1 MKVFVKNFRAS
12 SDDRFASLDENYVL
26 RQNKIIEMYGM
37 LIALYKLTTARKQM
51 IVKEKAR

>member
-1 MKVFVKNFRAS
+1 MKVLVKNFRI
-12 SDDRFASLDENYVL
+12 DGDQKFASLDENYIL
-26 RQNKIIEMYGM
+26 RQNKIIEMYQM

>member
-1 MKVFVKNFRAS
+1 MKNFRAGGDQKFS
-12 SDDRFASLDENYVL
+12 SLDENYLL
-26 RQNKIIEMYGM
+26 RQNKIIEMYRM

>member
-1 MKVFVKNFRAS
+1 MKVLVKNFRAGGDS
-12 SDDRFASLDENYVL
+12 KFSSLDENYLL
-26 RQNKIIEMYGM
+26 RQNKIIEMYRM

>member
-1 MKVFVKNFRAS
+1 MKVLVKNFRAGG
-12 SDDRFASLDENYVL
+12 DDRFASLDENYVL
-26 RQNKIIEMYGM
+26 RQNKIIEIYRM

>member
-1 MKVFVKNFRAS
+1 MKVLVKNFRAGG
-12 SDDRFASLDENYVL
+12 DERFASLDENFVM

-37 LIALYKLTTARKQM
+37 LIAFYKLTTARKQM

>member
-1 MKVFVKNFRAS
+1 MKVLVKNFRAGG
-12 SDDRFASLDENYVL
+12 DDRFASLDENYVL
-26 RQNKIIEMYGM
+26 RQNKIIEMYRM